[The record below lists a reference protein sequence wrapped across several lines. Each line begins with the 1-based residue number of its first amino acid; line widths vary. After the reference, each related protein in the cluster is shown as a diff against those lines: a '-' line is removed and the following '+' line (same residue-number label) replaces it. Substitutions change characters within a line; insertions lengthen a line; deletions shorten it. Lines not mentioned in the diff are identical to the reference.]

1 MPVLVTCKTTL
12 VMIDNNNY
20 CVIMAGG
27 IGSRFWPKS
36 RISCPK
42 QFHDILGVGRSLLQ
56 QTFDRFRRICNVD
69 NIFVVTGEAYVDMV
83 HGQIP
88 ELAPGNILAEPL
100 RRNTAP
106 CIAYACYK
114 ILTINP
120 NANIVVSPSDHFIGD
135 EFGFEM
141 TINRGL
147 QFVQFSQSLLTIGI
161 IPTRPETGYGY
172 IQIDSRSGENP
183 LAIHEVTKVKL
194 FTEKPDEEM
203 ARTFIE
209 SKEFFWNAG
218 IFMWNVNVIVD
229 AFRKYQPEIHSLFS
243 QGIGIYNTDGE
254 KDFVARIYSECPN
267 ISIDYGI
274 MENHHDI
281 SVIPALFPW
290 SDLGTWRS
298 LYDNSQKDIDGNVV
312 VSNKAIVDDTT
323 GSIINCDGKL
333 VVVKG
338 LRDFIVAESD
348 GILLVVPKAEESNIK
363 NLVNAARLKYGEGFV

>member
-1 MPVLVTCKTTL
+1 
-12 VMIDNNNY
+12 MIDNNNY

-42 QFHDILGVGRSLLQ
+42 QFLDILGVGRSLLQ
-56 QTFDRFRRICNVD
+56 QTYDRFCKICNPG
-69 NIFVVTGEAYVDMV
+69 NIFVVTGDAYVDTV
-83 HGQIP
+83 RHQLP
-88 ELAPGNILAEPL
+88 ELDEANILGEPL

-114 ILTINP
+114 IMAINP
-120 NANIVVSPSDHFIGD
+120 NANIVVSPSDHFVGD

-147 QFVQFSQSLLTIGI
+147 QFVQFSKSLLTIGI
-161 IPTRPETGYGY
+161 IPSRPETGYGY
-172 IQIDSRSGENP
+172 IQIDSRNGENP

-194 FTEKPDEEM
+194 FTEKPDIEM
-203 ARTFIE
+203 ARTFLE

-218 IFMWNVNVIVD
+218 IFIWNVNAVIE
-229 AFRKYQPEIHSLFS
+229 AFRKHQPEIHSLFS
-243 QGIGIYNTDGE
+243 QGMGIYNTDAE
-254 KDFVARIYSECPN
+254 KDFINRIYPECPN
-267 ISIDYGI
+267 ISIDYGV
-274 MENHHDI
+274 MENHEDV

-298 LYDNSQKDIDGNVV
+298 LYENSHKDKDGNVV
-312 VSNKAIVDDTT
+312 VCGKSIVDDTT
-323 GSIINCDGKL
+323 GSIINCDGRL

-338 LRDFIVAESD
+338 LRDFIIAESD
-348 GILLVVPKAEESNIK
+348 GILLVVPKAEENNIK
-363 NLVNAARLKYGEGFV
+363 TLVNAAKLKYGEGFA